1 MPDRISASLQRLFE
15 EHRIVFWYDAAR
27 DMRNAFDSVD
37 LADVTKVEIANNQ
50 FGLKYRMLR
59 QEPGAKFLV
68 FHDGPEPENASNWL
82 LDLQLASA
90 VFKADQAGIWL
101 GELGLP
107 PQFESVVRDHM
118 EFYRAKARVVALKRL
133 IQSVDISAHVSDQI
147 KQIRSRLLAVCVGA
161 EGGLDTVIEAL
172 LGDLAE
178 GRDDAMRLIERSGLT
193 EFFWKQVGNAYGYQ
207 PDQPDF
213 EDFAIT
219 LFQSAYLREMGEDGQ
234 LNAEALLVFRRW
246 KNNRHWKEAFETLSE
261 RYQGLLKIPAD
272 LSKRDFRTVMA
283 IDHFEEIDRHIIRQL
298 VHAMST
304 QTVSASDVLKW
315 VRERR
320 QSHWYAIYE
329 DIYQAIGFATEFQQ
343 ALAEANVGM
352 TSPAEGVKRYVSSWY
367 KLDQH
372 YRKFIYHMQ
381 RSGHAS
387 LLSELYEAVENRY
400 TNSFLLKLND
410 AWQDQVT
417 ALNDWSIPGYAR
429 QSAFYAEQAAEFR
442 RKDQKVVVI
451 VSDALRFEVAEEC
464 LRRIRALNRFDAE
477 LKPMISALPSYT
489 QLGMAALL
497 PNKELSFASDGK
509 GTVLSGGESTQGLA
523 AREKILATGRAGDRA
538 KALAARD
545 VLDMRVDDGKELF
558 RDNDVVYI
566 YHNLIDAIG
575 DKLQTEDQLPK
586 AAEDAIDELTKL
598 VRKLTSANFSN
609 ILITADH
616 GFLYQHRALDE
627 SDFAVADPKGEEI
640 LMRNRRFVIGRGLE
654 ETSGMKKF
662 SSANL
667 GLSGDLDVLIPN
679 SINRLRVKGAG
690 SRFVHGGASLQE
702 IVIPVIRVGKQRDAD
717 ISQVEVQ
724 IIVSGRSQITSGQ
737 TAVVFYQA
745 QPVSEKMQARELLAG
760 IYAADDTLIS
770 DEHVLQFD
778 FTSDNAREREMPR
791 KFLLSREADK
801 FNNQDVFLKLRERV
815 GKTSHYHD
823 YTSHR
828 FQLKRGITTDFD
840 F

>member
-1 MPDRISASLQRLFE
+1 MTDRITASLQRLFE

-27 DMRNAFDSVD
+27 DMRGAFDSVD
-37 LADVTKVEIANNQ
+37 LAGVTKVEIANNQ
-50 FGLKYRMLR
+50 FGLKYRMLW

-68 FHDGPEPENASNWL
+68 FHDGPEPENAANWL

-118 EFYRAKARVVALKRL
+118 EFYRAKARVVELKRL

-147 KQIRSRLLAVCVGA
+147 KQIRLRMLAVCAGA
-161 EGGLDTVIEAL
+161 EGGLDTAVEAL
-172 LGDLAE
+172 LGDLAN
-178 GRDDAMRLIERSGLT
+178 GQDDAMRLIERSGLT
-193 EFFWKQVGNAYGYQ
+193 AFFWKQVGSAYGYQ

-219 LFQSAYLREMGEDGQ
+219 LFQSAYLREMGEDGK

-246 KNNRHWKEAFETLSE
+246 KNNRHWKGAFETLSE

-667 GLSGDLDVLIPN
+667 GLSGDFDVLIPN

-737 TAVVFYQA
+737 TAVIFYQA

>member
-1 MPDRISASLQRLFE
+1 MTDRLKASLGRLFDD
-15 EHRIVFWYDAAR
+15 HRIVFWYDTAR
-27 DMRNAFDSVD
+27 DMRGEFDAVD
-37 LADVTKVEIANNQ
+37 LPGVTKVEIANNE
-50 FGLKYRMLR
+50 FGLKHRMLR
-59 QEPGAKFLV
+59 QEPKARFLV
-68 FHDGPEPENASNWL
+68 FGDGPEPPQAANWL
-82 LDLQLASA
+82 LDLQLATA

-107 PQFESVVRDHM
+107 PQFESVVREHM
-118 EFYRAKARVVALKRL
+118 EFYRSKARVAELKRL
-133 IQSVDISAHVSDQI
+133 LQASDTQSQV
-147 KQIRSRLLAVCVGA
+147 RLRMLAVCAGA

-178 GRDDAMRLIERSGLT
+178 GRDDAMRLIERAGLT
-193 EFFWKQVGNAYGYQ
+193 EVFWKHVGNAYDYQ
-207 PDQPDF
+207 PSEPDF
-213 EDFAIT
+213 EDFAIA
-219 LFQSAYLREMGEDGQ
+219 LFQSAYFRALGEDGK

-246 KNNRHWKEAFETLSE
+246 KNNRHWEAAFEALAT
-261 RYQGLLKIPAD
+261 RYQGLLRIPED
-272 LSKRDFRTVMA
+272 LSRRDFRALMPV
-283 IDHFEEIDRHIIRQL
+283 DHFEEIDRHIIRQM

-304 QTVSASDVLKW
+304 QTVSASEVLKW

-320 QSHWYAIYE
+320 QSHWYSSYE

-343 ALAEANVGM
+343 ALAEANLGM
-352 TSPAEGVKRYVSSWY
+352 TSPAEGVKRYVTSWY
-367 KLDQH
+367 KLDQL

-381 RSGHAS
+381 KSGHAS
-387 LLSELYEAVENRY
+387 LLAELYDAVENRY
-400 TNSFLLKLND
+400 TNNFLLKLND
-410 AWQDQVT
+410 AWQDQV
-417 ALNDWSIPGYAR
+417 AGMSDWAVPGYAR
-429 QSAFYAEQAAEFR
+429 QSTFYIEQAAEFR
-442 RKDQKVVVI
+442 RKDQKVAVI

-497 PNKELSFASDGK
+497 PNKELTLAAEGSGA
-509 GTVLSGGESTQGLA
+509 VLSGGESTQGLA
-523 AREKILATGRAGDRA
+523 AREKLLAKGRAGDRA
-538 KALAARD
+538 KALKAED
-545 VLDMRVDDGKELF
+545 VMNMRTDEGKELF
-558 RDNDVVYI
+558 RDNDIVYI
-566 YHNLIDAIG
+566 YHNHIDAIG

-586 AAEDAIDELTKL
+586 AAEDAIDDLTKL

-616 GFLYQHRALDE
+616 GFLYQHRALGE
-627 SDFAVADPKGEEI
+627 SDFAIADPQGDEI
-640 LMRNRRFVIGRGLE
+640 LLRNRRFVIGRGLAA
-654 ETSGMKKF
+654 TAGMKKF
-662 SSANL
+662 SSSNL
-667 GLSGDLDVLIPN
+667 GLAGDLDVLIPN

-717 ISQVEVQ
+717 VNQVEVQ

-745 QPVSEKMQARELLAG
+745 TPVSEKMQARELIAG
-760 IYAADDTLIS
+760 IYASDDSLIS
-770 DEHVLQFD
+770 DKHVLQFD
-778 FTSDNAREREMPR
+778 FASENPREREMPR
-791 KFLLSREADK
+791 KFLLSRDADK
-801 FNNQDVFLKLRERV
+801 FNNQDVFLKLRMRV
-815 GKTSHYHD
+815 GKTSHRED

>member
-1 MPDRISASLQRLFE
+1 MTDRITASLARLFD

-27 DMRNAFDSVD
+27 DMRGEFDAVD
-37 LADVTKVEIANNQ
+37 LTGVTKVEIANNQ

-59 QEPGAKFLV
+59 QEPKAKFLV
-68 FHDGPEPENASNWL
+68 FHDGPEPTNAGNWL
-82 LDLQLASA
+82 LDLQLATA
-90 VFKADQAGIWL
+90 VFKADQTAIWL

-118 EFYRAKARVVALKRL
+118 EFYRSKVRVAELKRL
-133 IQSVDISAHVSDQI
+133 LHAADTQSQV
-147 KQIRSRLLAVCVGA
+147 RLRMLAVCAGA
-161 EGGLDTVIEAL
+161 EGGLDTVVEAL
-172 LGDLAE
+172 LGELAE

-193 EFFWKQVGNAYGYQ
+193 EVFWKQVGNAYAYQ

-213 EDFAIT
+213 EDFAIA
-219 LFQSAYLREMGEDGQ
+219 LFQSAYLRALGEDGS

-246 KNNRHWKEAFETLSE
+246 KNNRHWEDAFETLAA
-261 RYQGLLKIPAD
+261 RYQGLLKIPED
-272 LSKRDFRTVMA
+272 LSKRDFRAVMA
-283 IDHFEEIDRHIIRQL
+283 VDHFEEIDRHIIRQL

-304 QTVSASDVLKW
+304 QTVSASEVLKW

-320 QSHWYAIYE
+320 QSHWYGSYE

-343 ALAEANVGM
+343 ALAEASLGM

-367 KLDQH
+367 KLDQL

-387 LLSELYEAVENRY
+387 LLSELFEAVENRY

-410 AWQDQVT
+410 AWQDQVAGLT
-417 ALNDWSIPGYAR
+417 DWAIPGYAR
-429 QSAFYAEQAAEFR
+429 QSAFYFEQAAEFR
-442 RKDQKVVVI
+442 RKDQKVAVI
-451 VSDALRFEVAEEC
+451 ISDALRFEVAEEC
-464 LRRIRALNRFDAE
+464 LRRIRGLNRFDAE

-497 PNKELSFASDGK
+497 PNRDLSFVPNDK
-509 GTVLSGGESTQGLA
+509 GHVLSGGESTQGLA
-523 AREKILATGRAGDRA
+523 AREKLLATGRAGDRA
-538 KALAARD
+538 KALSARA
-545 VLDMRVDDGKELF
+545 VLDMRVDEGKELF

-586 AAEDAIDELTKL
+586 AAEDAIEQLTKL

-627 SDFAVADPKGEEI
+627 SDFAVADPNGDEI
-640 LMRNRRFVIGRGLE
+640 LMRNRRFVIGRGLD
-654 ETSGMKKF
+654 ETAGMKKF

-667 GLSGDLDVLIPN
+667 GLVGDLDVLIPN

-702 IVIPVIRVGKQRDAD
+702 IVVPVIRVGKQREAD
-717 ISQVEVQ
+717 VKQVEVQ

-737 TAVVFYQA
+737 TAVIFYQA
-745 QPVSEKMQARELLAG
+745 QPVSEKMQVRELVAG
-760 IYAADDTLIS
+760 IYAADGTLIS

-791 KFLLSREADK
+791 KFLLSREADN
-801 FNNQDVFLKLRERV
+801 FNNQDVFLKLRQPF
-815 GKTSHYHD
+815 GKTSRFED